1 MNLSQ
6 LGYMCG
12 YEIALEKVGFCDPE
26 LLEVIK
32 TAGGVAVNKIVNLA
46 AKGGKGAIPA
56 VERGTVGAA
65 KTPFRLAEPQ
75 AVRPIG
81 APPPAEVAMA
91 NPGAAV
97 PGAVEGAAPAAAAA
111 GAEEASRLQK
121 AHEWFKGRTRLEQ
134 GLMAG
139 GAGLGM
145 VGLGAGIGHASS
157 R

>member
-12 YEIALEKVGFCDPE
+12 YEIALEKIGFCDPE

-32 TAGGVAVNKIVNLA
+32 TAGGVAVNRVVNLA
-46 AKGGKGAIPA
+46 AKAGKGAVPA
-56 VERGTVGAA
+56 VERGTAGAA

-75 AVRPIG
+75 PIRRVG
-81 APPPAEVAMA
+81 APPPAEVAVA
-91 NPGAAV
+91 NPNAAA
-97 PGAVEGAAPAAAAA
+97 GAVEGAAPAAAAAA

-121 AHEWFKGRTRLEQ
+121 AHEWFKGRTGLEQ

-139 GAGLGM
+139 GAGLGAI
-145 VGLGAGIGHASS
+145 GLGAGIGHAAS
-157 R
+157 